1 MMVLAVLIVSVA
13 LLSYILGSISFAV
26 IFSKLFVKKDVR
38 DYGSGN
44 AGMTNVVRVAGVI
57 PGLLTLLFDVL
68 KGVIA
73 VLLARDLVFDYLF
86 RTSEYAFL
94 HPVYGAYL
102 CGVCCLLGHFF
113 PVFFRFRGGKGVATA
128 AGIML
133 VIDWRVLA
141 CALTVFLIAFLI
153 TKIIS
158 IGSILAAS
166 SLPLFAFVFFDANSG
181 TNRVAVVLLAAL
193 LGAIVVAKHKD
204 NIKRIIKGEEKPI
217 TSKRRD

>member
-1 MMVLAVLIVSVA
+1 MILTA
-13 LLSYILGSISFAV
+13 LFSYLLGSISFAV

-44 AGMTNVVRVAGVI
+44 AGMSNVVRVAGIV
-57 PGLLTLLFDVL
+57 PGLLTLLFDAL
-68 KGVIA
+68 KGIIA
-73 VLLARDLVFDYLF
+73 VFLARYVVFAYLF
-86 RTSEYAFL
+86 KTTGHIFL
-94 HPVYGAYL
+94 HPIYGAYL
-102 CGVCCLLGHFF
+102 CGICCLLGHFF

-133 VIDWRVLA
+133 VIDWRILF
-141 CALTVFLIAFLI
+141 CALAVFLIIFLV

-158 IGSILAAS
+158 IGSILAAV
-166 SLPLFAFVFFDANSG
+166 SLPIFAFVFFNAGSG
-181 TNRVAVVLLAAL
+181 ADRIAVVLLAAL
-193 LGAIVVAKHKD
+193 LGAIIIAKHKD